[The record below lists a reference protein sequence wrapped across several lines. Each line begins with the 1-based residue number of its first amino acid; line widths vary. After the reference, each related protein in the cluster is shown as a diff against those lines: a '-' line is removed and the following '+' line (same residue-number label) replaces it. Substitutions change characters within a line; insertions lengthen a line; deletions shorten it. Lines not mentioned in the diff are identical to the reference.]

1 MEFEEFVV
9 FIVKKFTVN
18 TTKVRIKKAASEL
31 TP

>member
-18 TTKVRIKKAASEL
+18 FPKVRIKKAASEL